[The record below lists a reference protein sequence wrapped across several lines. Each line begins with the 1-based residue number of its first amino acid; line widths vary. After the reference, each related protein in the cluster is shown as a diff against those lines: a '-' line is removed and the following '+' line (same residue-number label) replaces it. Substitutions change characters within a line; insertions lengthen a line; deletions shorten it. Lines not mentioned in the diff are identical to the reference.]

1 MIEII
6 GEVNS
11 PGFYQYVKNYKLK
24 DYLKF
29 SGGLNA
35 KASKYNSYIVY
46 PNGKSKPIGVFTGST
61 NIPDGSKIV
70 IVSKEEVIPF
80 NITEYVTNLTSIY
93 TDLNASMVNY

>member
-35 KASKYNSYIVY
+35 KAS
-46 PNGKSKPIGVFTGST
+46 
-61 NIPDGSKIV
+61 NI
-70 IVSKEEVIPF
+70 IPTSF
-80 NITEYVTNLTSIY
+80 IQMANLSQ
-93 TDLNASMVNY
+93 